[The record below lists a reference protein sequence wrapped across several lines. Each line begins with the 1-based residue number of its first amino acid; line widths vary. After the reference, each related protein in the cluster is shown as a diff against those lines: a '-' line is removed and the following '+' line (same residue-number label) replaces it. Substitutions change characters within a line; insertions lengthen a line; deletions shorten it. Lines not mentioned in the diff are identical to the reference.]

1 MQSQAATD
9 LGPSTGL
16 ARVYTWGRLAV
27 GLTIITALI
36 LEPATGGALADTL
49 IKAGLSALTLLPAL
63 GLLVLAW
70 SWLRCR
76 LTDPV
81 GWLAL
86 VGSAFLAG
94 AWLFG

>member
-1 MQSQAATD
+1 
-9 LGPSTGL
+9 
-16 ARVYTWGRLAV
+16 LAV

-36 LEPATGGALADTL
+36 LETVGGGTLGDTL

-70 SWLRCR
+70 SWLRRR
-76 LTDPV
+76 LSDPL

-86 VGSAFLAG
+86 AGFAFLAG